1 MNKFKTKSPNTT
13 LANSAKREVHVSV
26 EPQFV
31 ALYDKWVAKGA
42 QVPATFQE
50 YLESRTFILDK
61 TIRQRNMFAP
71 VLVNLGEGR
80 TICFSCLGYLRIN
93 SDLVLA
99 TLSEGDECDAM
110 AQHIDET
117 TKLMAECS
125 HNGRLEVFFG

>member
-13 LANSAKREVHVSV
+13 LANSVQREVHVSV
-26 EPQFV
+26 EPEFV
-31 ALYDKWVAKGA
+31 AIYNRWTENDPTL
-42 QVPATFQE
+42 PATFQE

-61 TIRQRNMFAP
+61 TSRQRNMVAP
-71 VLVNLGEGR
+71 VLVNLGGSR

-99 TLSEGDECDAM
+99 TLSEGEESDAM
-110 AQHIDET
+110 AKHIDET
-117 TKLMAECS
+117 TKLLAQCS